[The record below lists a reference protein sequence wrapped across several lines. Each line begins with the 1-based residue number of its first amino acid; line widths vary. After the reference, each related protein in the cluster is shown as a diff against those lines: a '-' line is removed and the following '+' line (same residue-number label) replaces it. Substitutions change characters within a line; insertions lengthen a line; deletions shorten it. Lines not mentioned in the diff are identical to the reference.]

1 MVLFLPRVLTPEKL
15 PTRDLSQFGPQASP
29 RVSHDLLTD
38 SKFYAQ
44 SHFSTY
50 QPGLNCPLLPEV
62 MLARDP
68 DSDLISPCL
77 SAHPEPAPAC
87 PDLWAPC
94 WSGGQSRADRDRAD
108 WIYVASQCRLLS
120 FRIPFSQLEGALSK
134 WTSYQDDVRQFSSWM
149 DSVEA
154 SLNESERQYAE
165 LREKTASLG
174 KAKVGAGFQTPFV
187 LQQAFSECL
196 SYVKI

>member
-1 MVLFLPRVLTPEKL
+1 
-15 PTRDLSQFGPQASP
+15 
-29 RVSHDLLTD
+29 
-38 SKFYAQ
+38 
-44 SHFSTY
+44 
-50 QPGLNCPLLPEV
+50 
-62 MLARDP
+62 
-68 DSDLISPCL
+68 
-77 SAHPEPAPAC
+77 
-87 PDLWAPC
+87 
-94 WSGGQSRADRDRAD
+94 
-108 WIYVASQCRLLS
+108 
-120 FRIPFSQLEGALSK
+120 
-134 WTSYQDDVRQFSSWM
+134 M